1 MKNIIKGVGLFI
13 AISTLIIVCL
23 DVSVSGTKHNETSSI
38 ANNAPYEALK
48 IKLTGEYNL
57 ENDIDLV
64 AELIRNVVINKYSN
78 SDLKI
83 QILGIDAENGM
94 LDINI
99 IQTIKHINGK
109 ETIEEERRTVIVET
123 EKNEENYLYDFN
135 NDNIVDIDDIKYLQD
150 YIDGIGTLSENQKDL
165 ADLNFDGNIDQED
178 LDIFKEKIENND
190 PSINEKI

>member
-99 IQTIKHINGK
+99 IQTVKHINGK
-109 ETIEEERRTVIVET
+109 ETVEEERRTVIVET
-123 EKNEENYLYDFN
+123 EKSEENYLYDFN
-135 NDNIVDIDDIKYLQD
+135 NDNIVDIDDVKYLQD

-165 ADLNFDGNIDQED
+165 ADLNFDGNIDRED